1 MAGQVKEHNKTGENL
16 VEIDRLS
23 ATLRP
28 RSGWES
34 VDLGFAL
41 ARHWFSTLWLLWWI
55 TALPAAAL
63 SLLMLYDRPSLW
75 LLAVWWLKPLYE
87 SLLLYWLSH
96 ALFGDTATLR
106 ETARQFPRAF
116 SSRIWPRLLWRRFGL
131 GRSFAMPVELL
142 ERLSRKPRRERLRVL
157 GGGKDTAAW
166 LTIICVHLETL
177 LAWSAVLLIAFMIP
191 DHLPGLDIEAAFFDD
206 TSTPYFIGTLCMLIA
221 MSVIAPFYVAA
232 GFALYLGR
240 RTDLEAWDLELRF
253 RRSLAARQSR
263 IRNRRRP
270 QAIKSR
276 AAGPGKMACAWLPTL
291 WSGMLMALLLLAAG
305 IVPEQVNAQASPAT
319 REQARTAIQQ
329 VLADDDF
336 GSYRDKEVWHYI
348 GGNRTP
354 ADTLSSDLPTG
365 LLRVLNDLFELFG
378 QLLAFLAYGLKWILM
393 VAALAVLLLL
403 LYHLLPRLGALDLR
417 LRANMTKRKAEV
429 ASVSDGSAIL
439 QPLPDDLSSAVHA
452 LLASGDTRGAL
463 SLLYRA
469 QIAHMRAKGIDIPD
483 SATEADCVA
492 VVAGTMA
499 SVQLD
504 WLRQL
509 TRLWQRVA
517 YGHRSAGS
525 DEIEHLLATHPAANK
540 AASQTNGAL

>member
-1 MAGQVKEHNKTGENL
+1 M
-16 VEIDRLS
+16 I
-23 ATLRP
+23 
-28 RSGWES
+28 S
-34 VDLGFAL
+34 VP
-41 ARHWFSTLWLLWWI
+41 
-55 TALPAAAL
+55 TAI
-63 SLLMLYDRPSLW
+63 
-75 LLAVWWLKPLYE
+75 K
-87 SLLLYWLSH
+87 
-96 ALFGDTATLR
+96 
-106 ETARQFPRAF
+106 
-116 SSRIWPRLLWRRFGL
+116 RFG
-131 GRSFAMPVELL
+131 
-142 ERLSRKPRRERLRVL
+142 
-157 GGGKDTAAW
+157 
-166 LTIICVHLETL
+166 I
-177 LAWSAVLLIAFMIP
+177 
-191 DHLPGLDIEAAFFDD
+191 
-206 TSTPYFIGTLCMLIA
+206 
-221 MSVIAPFYVAA
+221 
-232 GFALYLGR
+232 
-240 RTDLEAWDLELRF
+240 
-253 RRSLAARQSR
+253 
-263 IRNRRRP
+263 
-270 QAIKSR
+270 
-276 AAGPGKMACAWLPTL
+276 
-291 WSGMLMALLLLAAG
+291 
-305 IVPEQVNAQASPAT
+305 
-319 REQARTAIQQ
+319 
-329 VLADDDF
+329 
-336 GSYRDKEVWHYI
+336 EVWHYI

-378 QLLAFLAYGLKWILM
+378 QLLAFLAYGLKWM
-393 VAALAVLLLL
+393 LLL